1 MNNNNHNIPSNSKRK
16 RKEKN
21 KENKKKEEEEMNL
34 DNNFSIEVTPMNYSE
49 NLDFIISGLKIK
61 NSTIER

>member
-1 MNNNNHNIPSNSKRK
+1 MNTNNNIPAHSKRK

-21 KENKKKEEEEMNL
+21 KENKKKEEEDMNL
-34 DNNFSIEVTPMNYSE
+34 DNNFSIEVTPMNYGE

-61 NSTIER
+61 NSSIDR